1 MAKNSVHMCIDRLRL
16 PYRKLDNNANEK
28 WGDVSTQTH
37 TQTCTATALG
47 WLLNFRTSLTE
58 ISDNRLL
65 TELERE
71 REPITTNSMTG
82 ESSGSEVE

>member
-1 MAKNSVHMCIDRLRL
+1 MCIDRLRL

-37 TQTCTATALG
+37 TQTCTTTALG
-47 WLLNFRTSLTE
+47 RLLNFRTSLTE

-71 REPITTNSMTG
+71 PITTNSTTV